1 MSKRFG
7 YLFTLAV
14 PVAVAGLAAAWMLGL
29 WTSAGGRYVYETT
42 QVSKG
47 SIRKLVTTSGPVR
60 ALVTVSVGSQ
70 LSGQVDQVKVDFNS
84 EVKPGDV
91 LATIDPQTFA
101 AKVAQAEADLSV
113 AKAAVTNQEA
123 ALIKSEAVL
132 KLAERTTERQQSLAA
147 KGFASQSVLDT
158 ATRDAAVA
166 TADIAVAKAQIESA
180 QATIK
185 QRQAAL
191 DQALFDLERAEIRS
205 PIEGTVI
212 SRTVDPGQTVAA
224 SLQAPELFKIAQDL
238 SRVRI
243 EAQVNEADVGAVSE
257 GNAATFTV
265 DAYPERQFEGRVT
278 QVRLAATELNSV
290 VTYTVIIEAANEGRK
305 LFPGMT
311 ANVAIE
317 SAKRDGVLRVA
328 NDAFRFK
335 PRDGGTATAAR
346 RERQGDGDRSAR
358 MVERLKGELQ
368 LTDAQEAAVKEA
380 LAKLGQETR
389 ENSQGPFTAT
399 DRDGAR
405 QRLSMRIDQA
415 LAPLLTDAQRP
426 AYEKWKQGRET
437 VRVATLWVLGSDGG
451 PERRQVRT
459 GLTDDQ
465 FTEIIS
471 GLEEGESVVVRARE
485 AKS

>member
-1 MSKRFG
+1 
-7 YLFTLAV
+7 
-14 PVAVAGLAAAWMLGL
+14 
-29 WTSAGGRYVYETT
+29 
-42 QVSKG
+42 
-47 SIRKLVTTSGPVR
+47 
-60 ALVTVSVGSQ
+60 
-70 LSGQVDQVKVDFNS
+70 
-84 EVKPGDV
+84 
-91 LATIDPQTFA
+91 
-101 AKVAQAEADLSV
+101 
-113 AKAAVTNQEA
+113 
-123 ALIKSEAVL
+123 
-132 KLAERTTERQQSLAA
+132 
-147 KGFASQSVLDT
+147 VLDT
-158 ATRDAAVA
+158 ATRDTEVA
-166 TADIAVAKAQIESA
+166 KADIAVAKAQIESA

-243 EAQVNEADVGAVSE
+243 EAQVNEADVGAVAE
-257 GNAATFTV
+257 GNTSTFTV
-265 DAYPERQFEGRVT
+265 DAYPERQFEGKVT

-290 VTYTVIIEAANEGRK
+290 VTYTVIIEAGNEGRK

-335 PRDGGTATAAR
+335 PRDGGAATTGR
-346 RERQGDGDRSAR
+346 RNREGDGDRSGR
-358 MVERLKGELQ
+358 MVERLKTELK

-389 ENSQGPFTAT
+389 ENGQGPFTAT

-415 LAPLLTDAQRP
+415 LSPLLTDAQRP

-437 VRVATLWVLGSDGG
+437 IRTATLWILGASGG

-465 FTEIIS
+465 FTEIIG
-471 GLEEGESVVVRARE
+471 GLEEGDSVVVRARE